1 MQFTNM
7 EFVLNKKVDQ
17 GAPWVGGCTL
27 QRRKVDQGAPWVG
40 GCTVSRLV
48 GLGLGRDSSCTVSCS

>member
-7 EFVLNKKVDQ
+7 EFVLNK
-17 GAPWVGGCTL
+17 
-27 QRRKVDQGAPWVG
+27 KVDQGAPWVG

-48 GLGLGRDSSCTVSCS
+48 GLGLGRDSSCTVSYS